1 MIRVMNNALIIILPI
16 AGGIICAAIGALGTY
31 MAMKRKNSGLIETSE
46 AASLWIESTA
56 IRKEL
61 RDENTTLRE
70 RVRNLEQ
77 DMSKRDEEIR
87 KLNER
92 ITELEGRHGRKRK

>member
-1 MIRVMNNALIIILPI
+1 MDNFLTIILPVL
-16 AGGIICAAIGALGTY
+16 GGIICAFIGALGTY
-31 MAMKRKNSGLIETSE
+31 LAVKRKNSGLIETSE
-46 AASLWIESTA
+46 AADLWNESAA

-61 RDENTTLRE
+61 REENATLRE

-77 DMSKRDEEIR
+77 DMAKRDRQIE

-92 ITELEGRHGRKRK
+92 ITELEGHDGSR